1 MELWWESLTILERIA
16 VYIAAPATLIL
27 FIQTLLQLFGAV
39 GGIGGDADLHD
50 GGEPHFDLH
59 GGGESHFDLHDG
71 EHVGHDGAEHTDSGP
86 SFFTVRGYVTFF
98 TIFGWCFLALSRS
111 GTTPGMALAIAFIL
125 GAAAMVLTGFVLYW
139 SLKLQSDGTVHLAN
153 AVGQTGRVYL
163 TVPAARG
170 GLGKV
175 NVVIQERYTECDAV
189 SDEEEAIETG
199 AEVVVTGVTGRNM
212 LIVRRKRP
220 ANHT

>member
-1 MELWWESLTILERIA
+1 MELWWESLTILEKIA

-39 GGIGGDADLHD
+39 GGVGGDADLHD

-59 GGGESHFDLHDG
+59 DG
-71 EHVGHDGAEHTDSGP
+71 EHAGHDGAEHTDSGP

-111 GTTPGMALAIAFIL
+111 GTASGMALVIAFVL

-175 NVVIQERYTECDAV
+175 NVLIQERYTECDAV
-189 SDEEEAIETG
+189 TDEEERIETG
-199 AEVVVTGVTGRNM
+199 AEVVITGVTGRNM